1 MIDGKKI
8 TVPTQAWH
16 GDVGLGLKFPGSWEV
31 IPCNMKGH
39 NAPALDEAGI
49 RDALANPIGT
59 ETIRKIAESRSE
71 AAIIIDDMTRPTRIA
86 DFIPLVLEELKAGG
100 IKGENIRF
108 VMALGAHGACTRAD
122 FVKKLGKS
130 VLADYPVYNHNMF
143 ENCTLMGKTS
153 SGTRVLINSEVAECD
168 LKIGIGSI
176 VPHVFTGFGG
186 GAKILL
192 PGVSS
197 METIVANH
205 EPLRHT
211 LLQTPFGREMIG
223 LGKYKENIMRLDM
236 VEAARLAGLDVVVN
250 SLVNIDRENTALF
263 VGDVEEAFLAGAL
276 QAETHYAT
284 QVIED
289 ADVVVANCYGKGSEA
304 MLALVIC
311 HPFFS
316 TESPKDL
323 VLLVC
328 APEGQVTHYIYG
340 PFGKTTG
347 ARHFEPLPAVADTPG
362 VNRMIV
368 FSPYGDKA
376 GENWIR
382 LKGSEVVRT
391 WDGVLDRLKQT
402 NGDQSR
408 VAVIPD
414 ATIQYFPK

>member
-1 MIDGKKI
+1 MTDGKKI

-16 GDVGLGLKFPGSWEV
+16 GDVRLDLEFPGTWEV
-31 IPCNMKGH
+31 IQCNMKGH
-39 NAPALDEAGI
+39 DAPALDEAGM
-49 RDALANPIGT
+49 RAALANPIGT
-59 ETIRKIAESRSE
+59 DTIRKLAESRSE
-71 AAIIIDDMTRPTRIA
+71 AVIIIDDMTRPTRIA

-100 IKGENIRF
+100 IQRENIRF
-108 VMALGAHGACTRAD
+108 VMGLGAHGAYTRAD
-122 FVKKLGKS
+122 FVKKLGEN
-130 VLADYPVYNHNMF
+130 VVADYPVYNHNIY
-143 ENCTLMGKTS
+143 ENCTVMGKTS
-153 SGTRVLINSEVAECD
+153 RGTRVLINSEVAKCD

-197 METIVANH
+197 METIEANH

-211 LLQTPFGREMIG
+211 ILQTPLGEELG

-236 VEAARLAGLDVVVN
+236 VEAARLTGIDVIVN
-250 SLVNIDRENTALF
+250 TLVNIDRGNTALF
-263 VGDVEEAFLAGAL
+263 VGDVEEAFLAGAQ

-284 QVIED
+284 QIIEG
-289 ADVVVANCYGKGSEA
+289 ADVIVANCYGKGSEA

-311 HPFFS
+311 EPFFS
-316 TESPKDL
+316 VESPKDL
-323 VLLVC
+323 VMIVS

-347 ARHFEPLPAVADTPG
+347 ARHFQPFPAVAETPG
-362 VNRMIV
+362 LNRMVV
-368 FSPYGDKA
+368 FSPCGDKA
-376 GENWIR
+376 GENWIG

-391 WDGVLDRLKQT
+391 WDEVLDRLKQT
-402 NGDQSR
+402 HGDQSR

-414 ATIQYFPK
+414 ATIQYFPQ

>member
-1 MIDGKKI
+1 MTDGKKI

-16 GDVGLGLKFPGSWEV
+16 GDVRLGLEFPGTWEV
-31 IPCNMKGH
+31 IQCNMKGH
-39 NAPALDEAGI
+39 DAPALDEAGM
-49 RDALANPIGT
+49 RAALASPIGT
-59 ETIRKIAESRSE
+59 DTIRKLAESRSE

-86 DFIPLVLEELKAGG
+86 DFIPLILEELEAGG
-100 IKGENIRF
+100 IQGENIRF
-108 VMALGAHGACTRAD
+108 VMALGAHGAYTRAD
-122 FVKKLGKS
+122 FVKKLGEN
-130 VLADYPVYNHNMF
+130 VVADYPVYNHNIY

-153 SGTRVLINSEVAECD
+153 RGTRVLINSEVAKCD

-197 METIVANH
+197 METIEANH

-211 LLQTPFGREMIG
+211 ILQTPLGEEIG

-236 VEAARLAGLDVVVN
+236 VEAARLARIDVIVN
-250 SLVNIDRENTALF
+250 TLVNIDRGNTALF
-263 VGDVEEAFLAGAL
+263 VGDVEEAFLAGAQ

-284 QVIED
+284 QIIEG
-289 ADVVVANCYGKGSEA
+289 ADVIVANCYGKGSEA

-311 HPFFS
+311 QPFFS
-316 TESPKDL
+316 VESPKDL
-323 VLLVC
+323 VMIVS

-347 ARHFEPLPAVADTPG
+347 ARHFQPFPAVADTPG
-362 VNRMIV
+362 LNRMVV

-376 GENWIR
+376 GENWIG

-391 WDGVLDRLKQT
+391 WDGVIDRLKQT
-402 NGDQSR
+402 HGDQSR

-414 ATIQYFPK
+414 ATIQYFPQ